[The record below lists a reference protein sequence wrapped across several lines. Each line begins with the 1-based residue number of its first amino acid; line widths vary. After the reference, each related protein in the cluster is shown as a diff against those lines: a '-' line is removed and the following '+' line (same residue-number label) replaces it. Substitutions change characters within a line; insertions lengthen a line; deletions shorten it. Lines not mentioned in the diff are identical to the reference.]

1 MSFYNLSIKKRIQ
14 GVIYFKMAKSSARPK
29 RNSSVEVKKKCN
41 CDNCVNNLSD
51 QLDIVDINRA
61 FKCTICFK

>member
-1 MSFYNLSIKKRIQ
+1 
-14 GVIYFKMAKSSARPK
+14 MAKSSARPK
-29 RNSSVEVKKKCN
+29 RNSSMEVKKKCN